1 MKELSQLAPKSDS
14 KSEEPESQPGLFR
27 RLQAAVQE
35 TSNRSRSLWLL
46 LIILLGL
53 SIRLTGLF
61 WGHAYSYFGQG
72 DGMEAYQVTVNYA
85 AGEPKA
91 LYLGQPNYNTH
102 SKLPGP
108 LWTLFCFASLRFGQS
123 IETAILAIILLNTA
137 AIYLT
142 YLVAERTVGPRCALW
157 AALLTATLPRVVYY
171 SVGLY
176 NPDVMPFMSG
186 LLLLSLWQVVQ
197 RDRSRSIFWVCLLL
211 CMMPQFHMSGLA
223 LFPTVA
229 IILLL
234 SSARL
239 NILWLF
245 GGLLAGAFLYIPYI
259 QGEIANGWQNT
270 HGMLLGHE
278 KHYWDA
284 LKVFTAPF
292 SFLVNFS
299 PPWTK
304 SSAEYRELGRSCFGS
319 FGVLLVVNVLSAIA
333 AAFLVAGAFN
343 TIRTGMRGFWHSP
356 RQVFRR
362 SPGVALLTVFFFVPL
377 FSMLLNGTLVHTRYF
392 LLLLPV
398 MLALAGSGVPG
409 WLASRRLGGVFL
421 ATFLIMC
428 AADIWLM
435 PAMYHHLGTTITKGE
450 VFIPSFR
457 MLEEVY
463 QQLKQNV
470 GANQAIQVDDSP
482 YLKAIRHKRDPKAN
496 AKLIRY
502 YVAIREKEA
511 FLISGR
517 RTEPVTF
524 TLCPADELPAEDPA
538 VAYRA
543 HGIALVASAGSP
555 TKP

>member
-1 MKELSQLAPKSDS
+1 VNELAQLAPKSDS
-14 KSEEPESQPGLFR
+14 KSEELESRPGLFR

-35 TSNRSRSLWLL
+35 TSDRSRSLWLL
-46 LIILLGL
+46 LIVLLGL

-72 DGMEAYQVTVNYA
+72 DGMEAYSVAVNYA

-123 IETAILAIILLNTA
+123 IEAAILAIIFLNAA

-142 YLVAERTVGPRCALW
+142 YLVAERTVGRQCALW
-157 AALLTATLPRVVYY
+157 AALLIATLPRAVYY

-176 NPDVMPFMSG
+176 NPDVMPFLSG
-186 LLLLSLWQVVQ
+186 LLLLALWQVIQ
-197 RDRSRSIFWVCLLL
+197 RDRSRSIFWVCLVLF
-211 CMMPQFHMSGLA
+211 MMPQFHMSGLA
-223 LFPTVA
+223 LFPTVG

-239 NILWLF
+239 NFPWLA
-245 GGLLAGAFLYIPYI
+245 GGLLAGACLYVPYVR
-259 QGEIANGWQNT
+259 GEMVNGWQNT
-270 HGMLLGHE
+270 HGMFLGHE
-278 KHYWDA
+278 KHWWDA

-304 SSAEYRELGRSCFGS
+304 SSAEYREFGRVCFGS
-319 FGVLLVVNVLSAIA
+319 FGVLLLVNVISVIA
-333 AAFLVAGAFN
+333 AAFIVAGAFQ
-343 TIRTGMRGFWHSP
+343 TIKRGTRGFWHSP

-362 SPGVALLTVFFFVPL
+362 SPGVSLLTIFFFVPL

-392 LLLLPV
+392 LLLLPA
-398 MLALAGSGVPG
+398 MLSLVSSGVPG
-409 WLASRRLGGVFL
+409 WLGSRRLGGVFL
-421 ATFLIMC
+421 ATLIVTT

-435 PAMYHHLGTTITKGE
+435 PAMYHHLGTLITKGE
-450 VFIPSFR
+450 VFVPSFR
-457 MLEEVY
+457 MLKEVY
-463 QQLKQNV
+463 QQLKQNA
-470 GANQAIQVDDSP
+470 GANQAIQVEDSP
-482 YLKAIRHKRDPKAN
+482 YLKAISHKRDPKAN
-496 AKLIRY
+496 AKLISY